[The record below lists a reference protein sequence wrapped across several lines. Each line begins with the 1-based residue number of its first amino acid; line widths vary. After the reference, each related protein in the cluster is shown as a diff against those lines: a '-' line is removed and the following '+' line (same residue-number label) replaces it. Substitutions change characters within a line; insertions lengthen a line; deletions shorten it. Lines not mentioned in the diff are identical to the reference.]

1 MRVAIITRSVDKMRA
16 GPLGAAAMV
25 TTFTSIGKA
34 RRRNFVHDEMFID
47 QVEDFTV
54 EDFPT

>member
-1 MRVAIITRSVDKMRA
+1 MRA